1 MRKLIAAT
9 LLGVIS
15 LSTVIAQ
22 PNQSASR
29 GVQTPPN
36 LETLISGLH
45 KGFYPDQ
52 IAPGAVVVVVK
63 DSRVILLKGFG
74 YADVEAR
81 RPVTP
86 QTVFYTASSSKPFL
100 ALTVALLDHKGTLD
114 LDAPLS
120 RFIPNVKLQAPL
132 SPDSIKLRDLLTHSH
147 GISGGPADFRMTLT
161 GQGTTSQ
168 LVDALAQHP
177 AAKSG
182 KDFVY
187 SNIGYQTV
195 GLALELSQKQTWK
208 DLVQQKVISP
218 LGMKGTTPYLS
229 RANSEQLAIPYEA
242 ATTGYKRLHYAK
254 ADANMHAA
262 GGLVTTG
269 EDQAKWLIMNINRG
283 RLGRAQIFP
292 AAVIAETHRRQVD
305 QDTPFSWVRRYE
317 YGLGWNI
324 GSYEGNK
331 LVHAHGAFSAFY
343 AHVSFMPEH
352 RLGVAVLAHESLL
365 GDQFA
370 ENVAQYIYDSFLKTP
385 GAKYRWE
392 KRVAAAPQTGKR
404 YREGLAAE
412 YARRAARQK
421 PLPHPLES
429 YAGIY
434 ESAEGDRMEWK
445 VVNGKLVVA
454 YGPLLSEAEVYDAAK
469 NELRVELVP
478 SSGNVIGFTFSGD
491 WAEGL
496 TAGPIKFKRVR

>member
-1 MRKLIAAT
+1 MRQLLAAI
-9 LLGVIS
+9 LLGIIA
-15 LSTVIAQ
+15 LSPVIAQ
-22 PNQSASR
+22 PNQPAARS
-29 GVQTPPN
+29 VQTPPN
-36 LETLISGLH
+36 MEAYISDLQ
-45 KGFYPDQ
+45 KAYYPGDA
-52 IAPGAVVVVVK
+52 APGAVVVVVK

-86 QTVFYTASSSKPFL
+86 QTVFYTASSSKPYL
-100 ALTVALLDHKGTLD
+100 ALTAALLDQKGTLD

-120 RFIPNVKLQAPL
+120 RYLPNVKLQDPL
-132 SPDSIKLRDLLTHSH
+132 SPDSIKLRNLLTHTH
-147 GISGGPADFRMTLT
+147 GISGGPVDFRLTLT
-161 GQGTTSQ
+161 GQGTTAQ
-168 LVDALAQHP
+168 LVEALAQHP
-177 AAKSG
+177 ASKSG

-187 SNIGYQTV
+187 SNIGYQIT
-195 GLALELSQKQTWK
+195 GLALDTSLKQSWK
-208 DLVQQKVISP
+208 DLVQQTVITP

-229 RANSEQLAIPYEA
+229 RANREQLAMPYEA
-242 ATTGYKRLHYAK
+242 TTTGYKRLFYAK

-283 RLGRAQIFP
+283 RVGRAQIFP
-292 AAVIAETHRRQVD
+292 ASVIAETHRRQVD
-305 QDTPFSWVRRYE
+305 QDTPFSWVRRYA

-324 GSYEGNK
+324 GSYEGEK
-331 LVHAHGAFSAFY
+331 LIHAHGAFSAFY

-352 RLGVAVLAHESLL
+352 RLGVAVLSHESLL

-392 KRVAAAPQTGKR
+392 KRLAAAPQTGKR
-404 YREGLAAE
+404 YRDGIAAE
-412 YARRAARQK
+412 YARRAGRQK

-429 YAGIY
+429 YAGVY
-434 ESAEGDRMEWK
+434 ETPEGDRMEWK
-445 VVNGKLVVA
+445 VVNGKLVVF
-454 YGPLLSEAEVYDAAK
+454 YGPLWSEAEVYDATK
-469 NELRVELVP
+469 NEFRIELVP
-478 SSGNVIGFTFSGD
+478 SSGNVIGFNISGD
-491 WAEGL
+491 RVEGL